1 MLNEDDSKNSNIL
14 KEEEKDKKLSIKLNS
29 PMVIVSSP
37 NIKLN
42 YIPIESNQ

>member
-14 KEEEKDKKLSIKLNS
+14 KEEEDKKLSINLNS

>member
-1 MLNEDDSKNSNIL
+1 MLNEEENRKGNIL
-14 KEEEKDKKLSIKLNS
+14 KDEENNKNRSTNINS

-42 YIPIESNQ
+42 YIPIESKQ

>member
-1 MLNEDDSKNSNIL
+1 MLNEDESKDSNIL
-14 KEEEKDKKLSIKLNS
+14 KEEKDKKLSINLNS